1 MPRSVGK
8 NCVYLVISVVH
19 RTGLIVPLLVNMSV

>member
-19 RTGLIVPLLVNMSV
+19 LTGLIVPLLVNMSV